1 MSINLTDEIEVKT
14 KKGKLGA
21 AKQIFL
27 EGDSTSLQKAHED
40 NQAHFDTL
48 DNRSSQME
56 ESIKS
61 LSVTGGAS
69 VADAVTYDN
78 TTSGLEAVNIKAAVD
93 ELAYKNRS
101 QDSEIA
107 KKANSEE
114 VTSQMQTEQTRVNG
128 ELAKKFNSENITQ
141 ESGEAEYKVM
151 SQKAVSDK
159 LSDLALKTPY
169 DLGNI
174 VSATKATAVNKDYFI
189 WLRIPIDQGQKFSI
203 KIDGEEGLIE
213 RNLINVYG
221 VEEHD
226 ILVELAMSVNCIDYT
241 NTFISPKT
249 FRGIRIGRSSSGVL
263 KEGNIT
269 LTVSCAPFY
278 TKEETEAQ
286 LKNVQS
292 QTEKDFVQR
301 LEKKIN
307 KEDIVQ
313 ELGESDDKILSQ
325 KALNK
330 YLDEKVS
337 TKEIGLSKSST
348 VAAIQGSTYNN
359 YVKLSIKKG
368 DIFTIKISGESGLLD
383 RDLLGIVMAN
393 YNGGYDVLETNI
405 NYTNFSK
412 TYIAGKDYLNIQIS
426 KKSVATANGDITLV
440 VDNYKFVNRELDF
453 DYSQSKG
460 VVKPITFSPILSM
473 SIWDMAA
480 IGDSWTQGSISF
492 PQDDGS
498 ILWKGGAKYSWV
510 RCFSKINNSEATN
523 YGRGGAKTEDWIRG
537 YWNGGAFGY
546 TKNDREEKFKVN
558 IKPYY
563 FIFLGINDANNA
575 VAVGSYDDVDADD
588 FTNNNNTFYGNY
600 YGIIQR
606 IKSLNNDAYIF
617 IITVPD
623 FAQKKCEENGYN
635 DAIRE
640 IAKRMSSKRVY
651 LLDMQKET
659 VLYSDMIKEKYT
671 LGGHLKVGSYI
682 WFAYL
687 IMELVNNCIKNNIDE
702 FDKVATQ
709 KVIGNV
715 SSKTPDTF
723 YVSTTGDD
731 NNEGTASKPL
741 QTVNKAL
748 ELGASQIFLKPGIY
762 YQSIDLSKAK
772 SNVYI
777 SNADS
782 HEKVVFRPKDYILS
796 NTEEQVNNYTK
807 VYKITLPSIFVY
819 KTENIFIFQEGV
831 KSGLISEAERLP
843 QQRGVQYRLDNTV
856 IRKCDSSTLSD
867 ALGEI
872 EESADY
878 KWFYNSE
885 DKCVYLSRPQ
895 EISEA
900 NPITYSNGSTLF
912 TGISHTTV
920 LEISNIETM
929 YLRFNID
936 NSNKAF
942 VADCA
947 AKYIFGGGAF
957 TWMDATNVRFERC
970 EAAVAYSG
978 TNGDGFNG
986 HANKTGDAFAKTCV
1000 ATLVDCWAHDNND
1013 DGYSDHERAEMNI
1026 YGGLYEYNGNTG
1038 VTPSYG
1044 SHCVCHNVYSRNNYS
1059 GFFYTGNT
1067 ASDEGG
1073 ANGQLLCYNCVAD
1086 GNKGRGGYETG
1097 FRVGGNGNSMKLV
1110 NCKSINNKI
1119 GYACES
1125 DSRIELIDCGAY
1137 NNSTDKK
1144 DDTGSWSCISTTSMQ
1159 NT

>member
-1 MSINLTDEIEVKT
+1 MGIT
-14 KKGKLGA
+14 KLNIGKIPVSKGEYQEGTTYQRLNQVTMLG
-21 AKQIFL
+21 
-27 EGDSTSLQKAHED
+27 STYQSKID
-40 NQAHFDTL
+40 
-48 DNRSSQME
+48 
-56 ESIKS
+56 
-61 LSVTGGAS
+61 
-69 VADAVTYDN
+69 DN
-78 TTSGLEAVNIKAAVD
+78 TSAPAQMGADGAVENINTEKWLCIAVGNVSAARKVVYNNETSGLEAGNVQEAID
-93 ELAYKNRS
+93 ETN
-101 QDSEIA
+101 
-107 KKANSEE
+107 
-114 VTSQMQTEQTRVNG
+114 T
-128 ELAKKFNSENITQ
+128 
-141 ESGEAEYKVM
+141 
-151 SQKAVSDK
+151 K
-159 LSDLALKTPY
+159 LSDLASKTPY
-169 DLGNI
+169 NLGNV
-174 VSATKATAVNKDYFI
+174 VSGTKATVVNEDYFN
-189 WLRIPIDQGQKFSI
+189 WLRIPINQGQKFSI

-221 VEEHD
+221 VEEPNT
-226 ILVELAMSVNCIDYT
+226 LVELAMSVNCIDYT
-241 NTFISPKT
+241 NTFVSPKT
-249 FRGIRIGRSSSGVL
+249 FKGIRIGRHSSGVL
-263 KEGNIT
+263 KEGDIT
-269 LTVSCAPFY
+269 LTISLAPFY
-278 TKEETEAQ
+278 TKEETETQ

-292 QTEKDFVQR
+292 QIETDFAQR

-313 ELGESDDKILSQ
+313 E
-325 KALNK
+325 
-330 YLDEKVS
+330 
-337 TKEIGLSKSST
+337 IGSSESST
-348 VAAIQGSTYNN
+348 VAAIQGSAYNN
-359 YVKLSIKKG
+359 YVKLPIKKG
-368 DIFTIKISGESGLLD
+368 DIFTIKISGESGLLGN
-383 RDLLGIVMAN
+383 DLLGTVMAN
-393 YNGGYDVLETNI
+393 YNGGHDVLETNI

-412 TYIAGKDYLNIQIS
+412 TYIAEKDYLNIQIS
-426 KKSVATANGDITLV
+426 RNSVATANGDITLV

-453 DYSQSKG
+453 DYSQSKE

-492 PQDDGS
+492 PQDGGS

-510 RCFSKINNSEATN
+510 RYFSKINNSEATN

-575 VAVGSYDDVDADD
+575 VAVGSYDDVDASD
-588 FTNNNNTFYGNY
+588 FINNKNTFYGNY

-617 IITVPD
+617 IITVPN

-659 VLYSDMIKEKYT
+659 VLYSDKIKEKYT
-671 LGGHLKVGSYI
+671 LGGHLKVGSYV

-687 IMELVNNCIKNNIDE
+687 IMELVNNCIKNNIDD
-702 FDKVATQ
+702 FNKVATQ
-709 KVIGNV
+709 KIIGNV
-715 SSKTPDTF
+715 SSKTSDTF
-723 YVSTTGDD
+723 YVGTTGDD
-731 NNEGTASKPL
+731 DNEGTASKPL

-762 YQSIDLSKAK
+762 NQSIDLSKAK

-777 SNADS
+777 SNTDS
-782 HEKVVFRPKDYILS
+782 HEKVVFKPKDYILS

-831 KSGLISEAERLP
+831 KSGLISEVERLP

-856 IRKCDSSTLSD
+856 IRKCDSTTLSD
-867 ALGEI
+867 ALQEI
-872 EESADY
+872 EKSDDY

-885 DKCVYLSRPQ
+885 DKCIYLSRPQ

-900 NPITYSNGSTLF
+900 NPITYSNGSALF

-936 NSNKAF
+936 NANKAF

-957 TWMDATNVRFERC
+957 TWLDATNVRFERC

-1013 DGYSDHERAEMNI
+1013 DGYSDHERAETNI
-1026 YGGLYEYNGNTG
+1026 YGGLYEYNGKAG

-1125 DSRIELIDCGAY
+1125 ASRIELIDCGAY
-1137 NNSTDKK
+1137 NNDTDKK
-1144 DDTGSWSCISTTSMQ
+1144 GDIGSWSYISTTSMQ

>member
-1 MSINLTDEIEVKT
+1 MVSTRLNIGKIPISKGEYQEGTVYQRLNQVTMLGSTYQSKIDDNTSAPAQMGADGAVENINTDKWLCVAIGNVS
-14 KKGKLGA
+14 A
-21 AKQIFL
+21 AKKVVYNN
-27 EGDSTSLQKAHED
+27 E
-40 NQAHFDTL
+40 
-48 DNRSSQME
+48 
-56 ESIKS
+56 
-61 LSVTGGAS
+61 
-69 VADAVTYDN
+69 
-78 TTSGLEAVNIKAAVD
+78 TSGLDAGNVQAAID
-93 ELAYKNRS
+93 ETN
-101 QDSEIA
+101 
-107 KKANSEE
+107 
-114 VTSQMQTEQTRVNG
+114 T
-128 ELAKKFNSENITQ
+128 
-141 ESGEAEYKVM
+141 
-151 SQKAVSDK
+151 K
-159 LSDLALKTPY
+159 LSDLASKTPY
-169 DLGNI
+169 NLGNV
-174 VSATKATAVNKDYFI
+174 VSGTKATVVNEDYFN
-189 WLRIPIDQGQKFSI
+189 WLRIPINQGQKFSI

-221 VEEHD
+221 VEETGT
-226 ILVELAMSVNCIDYT
+226 LVELAMSVNCIDYT
-241 NTFISPKT
+241 NTFVSPKT
-249 FRGIRIGRSSSGVL
+249 FKGIRIGRSSSGVL

-269 LTVSCAPFY
+269 LTVSSAPFY

-292 QTEKDFVQR
+292 QTETDFVKR

-313 ELGESDDKILSQ
+313 ELGESKDKVVSQ

-330 YLDEKVS
+330 FLDEKVS
-337 TKEIGLSKSST
+337 AKEIGSSESST
-348 VAAIQGSTYNN
+348 VAAIQGSAYNN
-359 YVKLSIKKG
+359 YVKLPIKKG
-368 DIFTIKISGESGLLD
+368 DIFTVKVFGESGLLD
-383 RDLLGIVMAN
+383 RDLLGTVMAN
-393 YNGGYDVLETNI
+393 YNGGHDVLETNI

-412 TYIAGKDYLNIQIS
+412 SYIAEKDYLNIQIS
-426 KKSVATANGDITLV
+426 RNNVAIANGDITLV

-453 DYSQSKG
+453 DYSQSKE

-492 PQDDGS
+492 PQDGGS

-510 RCFSKINNSEATN
+510 RYFSKINNSEATN
-523 YGRGGAKTEDWIRG
+523 YGRGGAKTEDWIHG

-575 VAVGSYDDVDADD
+575 VAVGSYDDVDDSD
-588 FTNNNNTFYGNY
+588 FINNKNTFYGNY

-617 IITVPD
+617 IITVPN

-659 VLYSDMIKEKYT
+659 VLYSDKIKEKYT
-671 LGGHLKVGSYI
+671 LGGHLKVGSYV

-687 IMELVNNCIKNNIDE
+687 IMELVNNCIKNNIDD
-702 FDKVATQ
+702 FNKVATQ

-715 SSKTPDTF
+715 SSKTSDTF
-723 YVSTTGDD
+723 YVGTTGDD
-731 NNEGTASKPL
+731 DNEGTASKPL

-762 YQSIDLSKAK
+762 QQSIDLSKAK

-777 SNADS
+777 SNTDS
-782 HEKVVFRPKDYILS
+782 HKKVIFKPKDYILS

-831 KSGLISEAERLP
+831 KSGLISEVERLP

-856 IRKCDSSTLSD
+856 IRKCDSTTLSD
-867 ALGEI
+867 ALREI
-872 EESADY
+872 EESDDY

-885 DKCVYLSRPQ
+885 DKCIYLSRPQ
-895 EISEA
+895 EISKV

-936 NSNKAF
+936 NANKAF
-942 VADCA
+942 IADCA
-947 AKYIFGGGAF
+947 AKCIFGGGAF

-1013 DGYSDHERAEMNI
+1013 DGYSDHERAETNI
-1026 YGGLYEYNGNTG
+1026 YGGLYEYNGKAG

-1125 DSRIELIDCGAY
+1125 ASRIELIDCGAY
-1137 NNSTDKK
+1137 NNDTDKK
-1144 DDTGSWSCISTTSMQ
+1144 GDIGSWSYISTTSMQ

>member
-1 MSINLTDEIEVKT
+1 MGIT
-14 KKGKLGA
+14 KLNIGKIPVSKGEYQEGTTYQRLNQVTMLG
-21 AKQIFL
+21 
-27 EGDSTSLQKAHED
+27 STYQSKID
-40 NQAHFDTL
+40 
-48 DNRSSQME
+48 
-56 ESIKS
+56 
-61 LSVTGGAS
+61 
-69 VADAVTYDN
+69 DN
-78 TTSGLEAVNIKAAVD
+78 TSAPAQMGADGAVENINTEKWLCIAVGNVSAARKVVYNNETSGLEAGNVQEAID
-93 ELAYKNRS
+93 ETN
-101 QDSEIA
+101 
-107 KKANSEE
+107 
-114 VTSQMQTEQTRVNG
+114 T
-128 ELAKKFNSENITQ
+128 
-141 ESGEAEYKVM
+141 
-151 SQKAVSDK
+151 K
-159 LSDLALKTPY
+159 LSDLASKTPY
-169 DLGNI
+169 NLGNV
-174 VSATKATAVNKDYFI
+174 VSGTKATVVNEDYFN
-189 WLRIPIDQGQKFSI
+189 WLRIPINQGQKFSI

-221 VEEHD
+221 VEEPNT
-226 ILVELAMSVNCIDYT
+226 LVELAMSVNCIDYT
-241 NTFISPKT
+241 NTFVSPKT
-249 FRGIRIGRSSSGVL
+249 FKGIRIGRHSSGVL
-263 KEGNIT
+263 KEGDIT
-269 LTVSCAPFY
+269 LTISLAPFY
-278 TKEETEAQ
+278 TKEETETQ

-292 QTEKDFVQR
+292 QIETDFAQR

-313 ELGESDDKILSQ
+313 E
-325 KALNK
+325 
-330 YLDEKVS
+330 
-337 TKEIGLSKSST
+337 IGSSESST
-348 VAAIQGSTYNN
+348 VAAIQGSSYNN
-359 YVKLSIKKG
+359 YVKLPIKKG
-368 DIFTIKISGESGLLD
+368 DIFTIKISGESGLLGN
-383 RDLLGIVMAN
+383 DLLGTVMAN
-393 YNGGYDVLETNI
+393 YNGGHDVLETNI

-412 TYIAGKDYLNIQIS
+412 TYIAEKDYLNIQIS
-426 KKSVATANGDITLV
+426 RNSVATANGDITLV

-453 DYSQSKG
+453 DYSQSKE

-492 PQDDGS
+492 PQDGGS

-510 RCFSKINNSEATN
+510 RYFSKINNSEATN

-575 VAVGSYDDVDADD
+575 VAVGSYDDVDASD
-588 FTNNNNTFYGNY
+588 FINNKNTFYGNY

-617 IITVPD
+617 IITVPN

-659 VLYSDMIKEKYT
+659 VLYSDKIKEKYT
-671 LGGHLKVGSYI
+671 LGGHLKVGSYV

-687 IMELVNNCIKNNIDE
+687 IMELVNNCIKNNIDD
-702 FDKVATQ
+702 FNKVATQ
-709 KVIGNV
+709 KIIGNV
-715 SSKTPDTF
+715 SSKTSDTF
-723 YVSTTGDD
+723 YVGTTGDD
-731 NNEGTASKPL
+731 DNEGTASKPL

-762 YQSIDLSKAK
+762 NQSIDLSKAK

-777 SNADS
+777 SNTDS
-782 HEKVVFRPKDYILS
+782 HEKVVFKPKDYILS

-831 KSGLISEAERLP
+831 KSGLISEVERLP

-856 IRKCDSSTLSD
+856 IRKCDSTTLSD
-867 ALGEI
+867 ALQEI
-872 EESADY
+872 EKSDDY

-885 DKCVYLSRPQ
+885 DKCIYLSRPQ

-900 NPITYSNGSTLF
+900 NPITYSNGSALF

-936 NSNKAF
+936 NANKAF

-957 TWMDATNVRFERC
+957 TWLDATNVRFERC

-1013 DGYSDHERAEMNI
+1013 DGYSDHERAETNI
-1026 YGGLYEYNGNTG
+1026 YGGLYEYNGKAG

-1125 DSRIELIDCGAY
+1125 ASRIELIDCGAY
-1137 NNSTDKK
+1137 NNDTDKK
-1144 DDTGSWSCISTTSMQ
+1144 GDIGSWSYISTTSMQ

>member
-1 MSINLTDEIEVKT
+1 MGIT
-14 KKGKLGA
+14 KLNIGKIPVSKGEYQEGTTYQRLNQVTMLG
-21 AKQIFL
+21 
-27 EGDSTSLQKAHED
+27 STYQSKID
-40 NQAHFDTL
+40 
-48 DNRSSQME
+48 
-56 ESIKS
+56 
-61 LSVTGGAS
+61 
-69 VADAVTYDN
+69 DN
-78 TTSGLEAVNIKAAVD
+78 TSAPAQMGADGAVENINTEKWLCIAVGNVSAARKVVYNNETSGLEAGNVQEAID
-93 ELAYKNRS
+93 ETN
-101 QDSEIA
+101 
-107 KKANSEE
+107 
-114 VTSQMQTEQTRVNG
+114 T
-128 ELAKKFNSENITQ
+128 
-141 ESGEAEYKVM
+141 
-151 SQKAVSDK
+151 K
-159 LSDLALKTPY
+159 LSDLASKTPY
-169 DLGNI
+169 NLGNV
-174 VSATKATAVNKDYFI
+174 VSGTKATVVNEDYFN
-189 WLRIPIDQGQKFSI
+189 WLRIPINQGQKFSI

-221 VEEHD
+221 VEEPNT
-226 ILVELAMSVNCIDYT
+226 LVELAMSVNCIDYT
-241 NTFISPKT
+241 NTFVSPKT
-249 FRGIRIGRSSSGVL
+249 FKGIRIGRHSSGVL
-263 KEGNIT
+263 KEGDIT
-269 LTVSCAPFY
+269 LTISLAPFY
-278 TKEETEAQ
+278 TKEETETQ

-292 QTEKDFVQR
+292 QIETDFAQR

-313 ELGESDDKILSQ
+313 E
-325 KALNK
+325 
-330 YLDEKVS
+330 
-337 TKEIGLSKSST
+337 IGSSESST
-348 VAAIQGSTYNN
+348 VAAIQGSAYNN
-359 YVKLSIKKG
+359 YVKLPIKKG
-368 DIFTIKISGESGLLD
+368 DIFTIKISGESGLLGN
-383 RDLLGIVMAN
+383 DLLGTVMAN
-393 YNGGYDVLETNI
+393 YNGGHDVLETNI

-412 TYIAGKDYLNIQIS
+412 TYIAEKDYLNIQIS
-426 KKSVATANGDITLV
+426 RNSVATANGDITLV

-453 DYSQSKG
+453 DYSQSKE

-492 PQDDGS
+492 PQDGGS

-510 RCFSKINNSEATN
+510 RYFSKINNSEATN

-575 VAVGSYDDVDADD
+575 VAVGSYDDVDASD
-588 FTNNNNTFYGNY
+588 FINNKNTFYGNY

-617 IITVPD
+617 IITVPN

-659 VLYSDMIKEKYT
+659 VLYSDKIKEKYT
-671 LGGHLKVGSYI
+671 LGGHLKVGSYV

-687 IMELVNNCIKNNIDE
+687 IMELVNNCIKNNIDD
-702 FDKVATQ
+702 FNKVATQ
-709 KVIGNV
+709 KIIGNV
-715 SSKTPDTF
+715 SSKTSDTF
-723 YVSTTGDD
+723 YVGTTGDD
-731 NNEGTASKPL
+731 DNEGTASKPL

-762 YQSIDLSKAK
+762 NQSIDLSKAK

-777 SNADS
+777 SNTDS
-782 HEKVVFRPKDYILS
+782 HEKVVFKPKDYILS

-831 KSGLISEAERLP
+831 KSGLISEVERLP

-856 IRKCDSSTLSD
+856 IRKCDSTTLSD
-867 ALGEI
+867 ALQEI
-872 EESADY
+872 EKSDDY

-885 DKCVYLSRPQ
+885 DKCIYLSRPQ

-900 NPITYSNGSTLF
+900 NPITYSNGSALF

-936 NSNKAF
+936 NANKAF

-957 TWMDATNVRFERC
+957 TWLDATNVRFERC

-986 HANKTGDAFAKTCV
+986 HANKTGDAFAKACV
-1000 ATLVDCWAHDNND
+1000 ATLVDCWAHDNNA
-1013 DGYSDHERAEMNI
+1013 DGYSDHERAETNI
-1026 YGGLYEYNGNTG
+1026 YGGLYEYNGKAG

-1125 DSRIELIDCGAY
+1125 ASRIELIDCGAY
-1137 NNSTDKK
+1137 NNDTDKK
-1144 DDTGSWSCISTTSMQ
+1144 GDIGSWSYISTTSMQ